1 MVNVEIINLKLN
13 ENYTLDLVGMGTA
26 GYTWIY
32 NVDKEN
38 IVTISH
44 QYIVPPNPKPGG
56 RGIERFT
63 ISGIQRG
70 SCIIEFRQ
78 IRSWEKDQPPLSV
91 RKFQINVR

>member
-13 ENYTLDLVGMGTA
+13 ENYVLDLAGMGTA
-26 GYTWIY
+26 GYSWVY

-70 SCIIEFRQ
+70 SYIIEFRQ
-78 IRSWEKDQPPLSV
+78 IRSWEKGQPPLSV
-91 RKFQINVR
+91 RKFQINVI